1 MPSFA
6 LALALVT
13 LGLLVTPAVA
23 DDRAPVTA
31 GQILALYGRLS
42 PGMTAGDV
50 AALARR
56 PRLAA
61 SEAVTSWVLWSVPQ
75 AGAETA
81 VLRGT
86 YRDGRLF
93 RLEYEAFGDEYRRLA
108 KGGDDGI
115 ELAEEE
121 LRHLWQRGQAAD
133 SCQVALEAFHRLLL
147 RAQDRLVPSEQEA
160 WVKALELRRQ
170 VESHA
175 PGPSR

>member
-1 MPSFA
+1 MQSIALLLVA
-6 LALALVT
+6 LA
-13 LGLLVTPAVA
+13 LLVTPAVA
-23 DDRAPVTA
+23 DDRAPVAA

-42 PGMTAGDV
+42 PGMSTADV

-61 SEAVTSWVLWSVPQ
+61 SADPVTTWLLWSAPQ
-75 AGAETA
+75 DGVETA
-81 VLRGT
+81 VLRAT
-86 YRDGRLF
+86 FRDGRLL

-115 ELAEEE
+115 ELAEAE
-121 LRHLWQRGQAAD
+121 LRHLWQRTQAGDA
-133 SCQVALEAFHRLLL
+133 CQVALEAFHRLLL
-147 RAQDRLVPSEQEA
+147 RAQDRLVSSEQEA

-175 PGPSR
+175 PGLAR